1 MHVHAAL
8 CVHDPIEEAYIANN
22 QKHVYG
28 IIGMQHL
35 AIHFKEFF
43 QHVCQPKIQAQATGS
58 KESGV
63 RTIGL
68 AQMRRIVL

>member
-1 MHVHAAL
+1 MHVDAAL
-8 CVHDPIEEAYIANN
+8 CVHDPIEEAYIVSK

-35 AIHFKEFF
+35 AIHLKECFK
-43 QHVCQPKIQAQATGS
+43 HVCQPKNQPQTTGS